1 MSNFEKIQIR
11 ITEYKQIL
19 QFIFLIIKE
28 NFPFI
33 CIYLLLQLPLFI
45 FGNYLSYID
54 FIFKCIAW
62 QIWLG
67 VFLVMIYT
75 MKYNIRKQLQK
86 ELNLKIED
94 IKSNY
99 PSLIKTEIL
108 ED

>member
-1 MSNFEKIQIR
+1 MSNFEKIQSQ

-19 QFIFLIIKE
+19 QFIKE
-28 NFPFI
+28 NFPLIF
-33 CIYLLLQLPLFI
+33 IYLLLQLPLFI
-45 FGNYLSYID
+45 FGNYLSDID

-99 PSLIKTEIL
+99 PSLIKTEFL